1 MKMQQFE
8 GYNKNEKKK
17 TLYFFFFFLMEFQP
31 IMSIFDDCVL
41 YHHTKT
47 PIDF

>member
-8 GYNKNEKKK
+8 GYNKKEKEKHF
-17 TLYFFFFFLMEFQP
+17 TFFFFLMEIQP
-31 IMSIFDDCVL
+31 IMSISDDCVF